1 MTESQHE
8 IKKFRKRLAIISQAT
23 GWLMKQ
29 IDPNMIIAVG
39 LVPVWLWHTVS
50 HFMPFGTKLVGSC

>member
-50 HFMPFGTKLVGSC
+50 HFMPFGT